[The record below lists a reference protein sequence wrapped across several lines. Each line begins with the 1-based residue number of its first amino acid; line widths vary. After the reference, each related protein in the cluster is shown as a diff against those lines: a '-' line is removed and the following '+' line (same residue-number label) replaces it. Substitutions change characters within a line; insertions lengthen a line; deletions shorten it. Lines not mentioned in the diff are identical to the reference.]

1 MIRLSK
7 HRQCRVEALSALIP
21 GAQTETHAL
30 DEAATAH
37 LGINRTD
44 LRCLGVLM
52 EHGLLS
58 ASKLAESVALTRG
71 AMTTA
76 LDRLE
81 QAGFI
86 RRIHNDQDRRGVTI
100 EATQTAKDAIR
111 SIWAPI
117 RADGLAVLKKY
128 SDADLE
134 LLCRFFE
141 DYCEI
146 QRAHAAR
153 IRGLEEA

>member
-1 MIRLSK
+1 M
-7 HRQCRVEALSALIP
+7 
-21 GAQTETHAL
+21 
-30 DEAATAH
+30 DEAAAAH

-44 LRCLGVLM
+44 LRCLGVLL
-52 EHGLLS
+52 EQGPLP
-58 ASKLAESVALTRG
+58 ASKLAEAVALTRG

-76 LDRLE
+76 LDRIE

-86 RRIHNDQDRRGVTI
+86 RRIRNDQDRRGVTI
-100 EATQTAKDAIR
+100 EATQTAKDAIK

-117 RADGLAVLKKY
+117 RADGLAVLRKY

-146 QRAHAAR
+146 QRTHAAR
-153 IRGLEEA
+153 IRGSEEA